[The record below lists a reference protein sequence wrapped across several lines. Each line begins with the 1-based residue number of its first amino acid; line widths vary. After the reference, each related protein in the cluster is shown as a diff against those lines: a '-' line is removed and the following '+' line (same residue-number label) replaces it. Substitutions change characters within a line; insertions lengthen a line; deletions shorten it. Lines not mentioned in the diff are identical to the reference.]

1 MNVSDIAKSVPVL
14 VAGRTCTRMVINA
27 PAWRFFSPGLSSLMR
42 AGRGFGADIA
52 LNTDLDQGFVGLW
65 AKRRTL
71 CMVIRA

>member
-1 MNVSDIAKSVPVL
+1 
-14 VAGRTCTRMVINA
+14 MVINA